1 MLNRALDVHPQAVP
15 PLAVLVAGVVAEPGD
30 RGPAGDGGHE
40 LLPEL
45 DRGGGLARRDG
56 GEVGDLENAFVLN
69 NVCIYFFRI

>member
-30 RGPAGDGGHE
+30 GGPAGDGVHG

-45 DRGGGLARRDG
+45 DRGRGLASRDG
-56 GEVGDLENAFVLN
+56 GEVGDLENAFVSN
-69 NVCIYFFRI
+69 NVCIYFF